1 VRLRDAYGN
10 TYTYGHLAKLAE
22 VYPVPRPRRQSRA
35 SIRRELGVAA
45 SDPRPQRA
53 ASAGA
58 RDPERRLP
66 RARLR
71 ALRPDSA
78 PALIPATAAAPAEPA
93 VDASGL
99 VNRYVEASG
108 IGGHQGPLPALGPIA
123 PAPSISAGGMPAGV
137 TAFRAVFAEPE
148 AIDRRDVVLKPL
160 RRGAK
165 VIGGTILG
173 RVGAASLSFGE
184 PQGSDAGAEQ
194 RAERATAERLR
205 RDRAPHL
212 YFEVRP
218 AGHETPRID
227 PKPLLDGWRLLTST
241 AIYRARNPVL
251 GTASAVRRLTTGQVM
266 LMSKEQLI
274 RHVLESPDIEAYS
287 CGRADIRAGIVDRR
301 VLASLAFLAARGM
314 KPTVTSLRC
323 GHGYYTASGNVSH
336 HSSGD
341 AVDIAAIN
349 GVPIAGHQGPGSIT
363 DRAVRALLTLQG
375 TMKPAQIITLMQY
388 AGTDNTVAMG
398 DHWDHI
404 HLGFRPDEDAISL
417 LRPDQWDRLVGGL
430 GRIRNPIVPIQPSR
444 WSVSVTKQA
453 QKPAAR
459 RAARPARSRA
469 TAPRRA
475 PRMLAQARRLDAA
488 DLPRRG

>member
-1 VRLRDAYGN
+1 
-10 TYTYGHLAKLAE
+10 
-22 VYPVPRPRRQSRA
+22 
-35 SIRRELGVAA
+35 
-45 SDPRPQRA
+45 
-53 ASAGA
+53 
-58 RDPERRLP
+58 
-66 RARLR
+66 
-71 ALRPDSA
+71 
-78 PALIPATAAAPAEPA
+78 
-93 VDASGL
+93 
-99 VNRYVEASG
+99 
-108 IGGHQGPLPALGPIA
+108 
-123 PAPSISAGGMPAGV
+123 
-137 TAFRAVFAEPE
+137 
-148 AIDRRDVVLKPL
+148 
-160 RRGAK
+160 
-165 VIGGTILG
+165 
-173 RVGAASLSFGE
+173 
-184 PQGSDAGAEQ
+184 
-194 RAERATAERLR
+194 
-205 RDRAPHL
+205 
-212 YFEVRP
+212 
-218 AGHETPRID
+218 
-227 PKPLLDGWRLLTST
+227 
-241 AIYRARNPVL
+241 
-251 GTASAVRRLTTGQVM
+251 M

-453 QKPAAR
+453 AKPAAR

-469 TAPRRA
+469 KAPRRA
-475 PRMLAQARRLDAA
+475 PRMLAQALRLDAA